1 MTEKEYEVF
10 ERYSIIAD
18 DEGDMIALA
27 MIRSIYGHRWFN
39 WLSDKLFN
47 LGRDDD
53 RCTEKKA

>member
-27 MIRSIYGHRWFN
+27 MIRSIYGQRWFK
-39 WLSDKLFN
+39 WLSDKLFT
-47 LGRDDD
+47 LGRDND
-53 RCTEKKA
+53 RRTEKKA